1 MARILHVLKDANP
14 AEALAV
20 ISKEANGSVQNMS
33 VLLIQEAVRLQPDL
47 PVKIYVLEED
57 AQKRGI
63 EAGFESINYTKML
76 DLILSSHSV
85 VVW

>member
-1 MARILHVLKDANP
+1 MARILHILKDANP
-14 AEALAV
+14 ADALTV
-20 ISKEANGSVQNMS
+20 ISKEAKGSLQDLS

-57 AQKRGI
+57 AQKR
-63 EAGFESINYTKML
+63 EMASKFESIPYTKML

>member
-1 MARILHVLKDANP
+1 MARILHLLKDANS

-20 ISKEANGSVQNMS
+20 ISKEANGSVQDLS
-33 VLLIQEAVRLQPDL
+33 VLLIQEAVRLHPDL

-57 AQKRGI
+57 AQKKGI
-63 EAGFESINYTKML
+63 KAGFESISYTKML
-76 DLILSSHSV
+76 YLILSSHSV